1 MFKKAALKT
10 AFQFWKKGN
19 YGVVFWDG
27 EEVDYGSGTPQ
38 FRILFKREPQITELK
53 KDLILTLGEAY
64 MHGVIDFDGSM
75 DDIIATMFANC
86 DQDPA
91 REFHFDKLL
100 REFKTEDGKTE
111 RENIHRHYDLGNDF
125 FSLWLD
131 RTMSYSCAYFE
142 QPEDTLEQAQL
153 HKIDHSLRKLNLHRG
168 EHLLD
173 IGCGWGWLIIRA
185 AQQYGVHATG
195 ITLSREQY
203 EGARARIHKLGLD
216 DLVDVRLE
224 NYLDMDSSQE
234 SFDKIVSIGMF
245 EHVGKKY
252 LPLYLAKVNRLLKEN
267 GLFLLHSIMGAR
279 EAPTNAW
286 MREYIFPGGYV
297 PTLRETVQ
305 LFPEFDFH
313 VLHMESLRRHYA
325 KTLQCWYAN
334 FQAVRNQV
342 EKKYGEEF
350 TRMWGLYL
358 QGCASAFWTGNID
371 VYQILLSKG
380 TNNDLPLTAAYI
392 YQDEYGNIK
401 QK

>member
-1 MFKKAALKT
+1 MFKKVTLKA

-27 EEVDYGSGTPQ
+27 EEVDYGEGKPK
-38 FRILFKREPQITELK
+38 FKIIFKREPQITELK

-64 MHGVIDFDGSM
+64 MHGLIDLEGSM
-75 DDIIATMFANC
+75 DEVIATMFANG
-86 DQDPA
+86 QKEEPA
-91 REFHFDKLL
+91 RDFQFKKLL
-100 REFKTEDGKTE
+100 QDFKEEDGKTE

-131 RTMSYSCAYFE
+131 PTMSYSCAYFE

-153 HKIDHSLRKLNLHRG
+153 HKIDHSLRKLNLKAG

-185 AQQYGVHATG
+185 AQQYGVRATG
-195 ITLSREQY
+195 ITLSKEQY
-203 EGARARIHKLGLD
+203 EGSRKRIHALGLD
-216 DLVDVRLE
+216 ELVDVRLE
-224 NYLDMDSSQE
+224 NYLDMDASQE

-252 LPLYLAKVNRLLKEN
+252 LPLYLAKVNRLLQDQ
-267 GLFLLHSIMGAR
+267 GLFLLHSIMGSK

-305 LFPEFDFH
+305 LYPEFDFH

-325 KTLQCWYAN
+325 KTLQCWYEN
-334 FQAVRNQV
+334 FQRV
-342 EKKYGEEF
+342 EARIIKAYGEEF
-350 TRMWGLYL
+350 TRMWSLYL

-371 VYQILLSKG
+371 VYQMLLSKS
-380 TNNDLPLTAAYI
+380 TNNQLPMTAAYM
-392 YQDEYGNIK
+392 YR
-401 QK
+401 